1 MLNEHQQIFPVK
13 TPWIG
18 GGLSAT
24 TLPLFLSFLSA
35 HIDTLF
41 WVILKILKP
50 TTMCDE
56 CITFFLT
63 KATLNGP
70 S

>member
-24 TLPLFLSFLSA
+24 TLPLFLSFLG
-35 HIDTLF
+35 TLF
-41 WVILKILKP
+41 WAILKILKP

-56 CITFFLT
+56 GITFFLT